1 MIKVVSFDIGGTL
14 LRENNDDAAN
24 YSIKALTN
32 LIGLDKD
39 LVRDAYK
46 DVFQKTKGSFDKLV
60 NDFCKR
66 LNIEVTKDITNFFHN
81 KFSVPDEQINKE
93 DLELLKTIKD
103 KGYKVILFSNNCCLV
118 KSTLADSLKG
128 VVDGIYYSY
137 DLGYTKSDKES
148 YQFIEKELACKPNE
162 FLHIGDTLKS
172 DYLKPISFGWNALFY
187 GTSDDDTIKCITD
200 LKDILK
206 YLN

>member
-14 LRENNDDAAN
+14 LRENNEDAAN

-32 LIGLDKD
+32 LVKLDKD
-39 LVRDAYK
+39 LVRDVYK
-46 DVFQKTKGSFDKLV
+46 DIFQKTKGTFPELV
-60 NDFCKR
+60 NTFCEK
-66 LNIEVTKDITNFFHN
+66 LNIQVTEELTNFFQH
-81 KFSVPDEQINKE
+81 KFNVPDEQISDV
-93 DLELLKTIKD
+93 DLELLKTIKN

-118 KSTLADSLKG
+118 KSTLKDQVKDI
-128 VVDGIYYSY
+128 VDGIYYSY

-148 YQFIEKELACKPNE
+148 YQYIEKELNCKGKE

-187 GTSDDDTIKCITD
+187 GTSDDDTVKCITD